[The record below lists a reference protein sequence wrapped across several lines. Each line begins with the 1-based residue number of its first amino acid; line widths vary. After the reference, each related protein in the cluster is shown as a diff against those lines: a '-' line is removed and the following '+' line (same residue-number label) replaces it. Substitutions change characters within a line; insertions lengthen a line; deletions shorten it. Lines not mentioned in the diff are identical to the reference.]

1 MGAGRFSVALRAG
14 LIGLL
19 SALSLGA
26 SPAAAEV
33 AVTDQ
38 AGRRV
43 VLAQP
48 AQRIVLTD
56 TTDFIS
62 LALIDDRPA
71 QRLVA
76 WNRWRLDADTLG
88 ALRAADPAFDDI
100 LQLSVDDPNNF
111 PLERVIALQ
120 PDLVVLHPR
129 FNAAEQLIRRLEA
142 AGIGVAVLRLTPS
155 FRTAEPLEGL
165 QQLGV
170 LIGRSE
176 QAEAYVRFFQAR
188 LERIRERAAT
198 VRQRPTV
205 LLEPHAGSAACC
217 SSVGR
222 GESIGD
228 LVTHAGGRHIGED
241 VLPGMFGQLSLEYV
255 LDQAP
260 EVYIGVGGAYLAER
274 GGLVLGVRTTPDA
287 AQASLGRAL
296 ARKGMSGVRA
306 VEDGRAHG
314 IWFPLT
320 GGLSIVALEVV
331 AKWVLPELY
340 ADIDPQATLDE
351 INTRFLATPLRGTFW
366 TNAPGQPAGF
376 PAPAR
381 STR

>member
-1 MGAGRFSVALRAG
+1 MGMRRLCGALRAV
-14 LIGLL
+14 LAGLL
-19 SALSLGA
+19 SALSLG
-26 SPAAAEV
+26 AAAEV

-43 VLAQP
+43 VLSQP

-56 TTDFIS
+56 TSDFIT

-88 ALRAADPAFDDI
+88 ALREADPAFDDI

-111 PLERVIALQ
+111 PLERVIALK

-129 FNAAEQLIRRLEA
+129 FMAVGRLIRQLEA
-142 AGIGVAVLRLTPS
+142 AGIGVVVLRLTPS
-155 FRTAEPLEGL
+155 FRSERPLDGL

-176 QAEAYVRFFQAR
+176 QTDAYMAFFQER
-188 LERIRERAAT
+188 LERIRSRAAT
-198 VRQRPTV
+198 VQRRPVV

-217 SSVGR
+217 SSVGS

-228 LVTHAGGRHIGED
+228 LVTIAGGRHIGEE

-255 LDQAP
+255 LDQDP
-260 EVYIGVGGAYLAER
+260 EVYIGAGGAYLAER
-274 GGLVLGVRTTPDA
+274 GGLVLGVNTTPAA
-287 AQASLGRAL
+287 AQASLGRVL
-296 ARKGMSGVRA
+296 QRKGMSGMRA
-306 VEDGRAHG
+306 VEDGRTHG

-320 GGLSIVALEVV
+320 GGLSIVALEAV
-331 AKWVLPELY
+331 AKWVLPDLY
-340 ADIDPQATLDE
+340 ADIDPQATMDE
-351 INTRFLATPLRGTFW
+351 INSRFLATPLRGTFW
-366 TNAPGQPAGF
+366 TNGPGQPAGF
-376 PAPAR
+376 VVPGR
-381 STR
+381 SNR

>member
-1 MGAGRFSVALRAG
+1 MGMRRLCRALRAA
-14 LIGLL
+14 LVGLL
-19 SALSLGA
+19 FALSLG
-26 SPAAAEV
+26 AAAEV

-43 VLAQP
+43 VLSQP

-56 TTDFIS
+56 TSDFIT

-88 ALRAADPAFDDI
+88 ALREADPAFDDI

-111 PLERVIALQ
+111 PLERVIALK

-129 FNAAEQLIRRLEA
+129 FMAVGRLIRQLEA
-142 AGIGVAVLRLTPS
+142 AGIGVVVLRLTPS
-155 FRTAEPLEGL
+155 FRSERPLDGL

-176 QAEAYVRFFQAR
+176 QTDAYVAFFQER
-188 LERIRERAAT
+188 LERIRSRAAT
-198 VRQRPTV
+198 VQRRPVV

-217 SSVGR
+217 TSVGS

-228 LVTHAGGRHIGED
+228 LVTIAGGRHIGEE

-255 LDQAP
+255 LDQDP
-260 EVYIGVGGAYLAER
+260 EVYIGAGGAYLAER
-274 GGLVLGVRTTPDA
+274 GGLVLGVNTTPAA
-287 AQASLGRAL
+287 AQASLGRVL
-296 ARKGMSGVRA
+296 QRKGMSGMRA
-306 VEDGRAHG
+306 VEDGRTHG

-331 AKWVLPELY
+331 AKWVLPDVY
-340 ADIDPQATLDE
+340 ADIDPQATMDE
-351 INTRFLATPLRGTFW
+351 INSRFLATPLRGTFW
-366 TNAPGQPAGF
+366 TNGPGQPTGF
-376 PAPAR
+376 AVPGR
-381 STR
+381 SSR

>member
-1 MGAGRFSVALRAG
+1 MGMRRFCRALRAA
-14 LIGLL
+14 LVGLL
-19 SALSLGA
+19 STLSLA
-26 SPAAAEV
+26 AAAEV

-43 VLAQP
+43 VLSQP

-56 TTDFIS
+56 TSDFIT

-88 ALRAADPAFDDI
+88 ALREADPAFDDI

-111 PLERVIALQ
+111 PLERVIALK

-129 FNAAEQLIRRLEA
+129 FMAVGRLIRQLEA
-142 AGIGVAVLRLTPS
+142 AGIGVVVLRLTPS
-155 FRTAEPLEGL
+155 FRSERPLDGL

-176 QAEAYVRFFQAR
+176 QTDAYVAFFQER
-188 LERIRERAAT
+188 LERIRSRAAT
-198 VRQRPTV
+198 VQRRPVV

-217 SSVGR
+217 TSVGS

-228 LVTHAGGRHIGED
+228 LVTIAGGRHIGEE

-255 LDQAP
+255 LDQDP
-260 EVYIGVGGAYLAER
+260 EVYIGAGGAYLAER
-274 GGLVLGVRTTPDA
+274 GGLVLGVNTTPAA
-287 AQASLGRAL
+287 AQASLGRVL
-296 ARKGMSGVRA
+296 QRKGMSGMRA
-306 VEDGRAHG
+306 VEDGRTHG

-331 AKWVLPELY
+331 AKWVLPDLY
-340 ADIDPQATLDE
+340 ADIDPQATMDE
-351 INTRFLATPLRGTFW
+351 INGRFLATPLRGSFW
-366 TNAPGQPAGF
+366 TNGPGQPAGF
-376 PAPAR
+376 AVPGR
-381 STR
+381 SSR